1 MDYTKFK
8 PLLAVNA
15 ELEKLHF
22 PLYVSPKIDGIRA
35 VMINGK
41 LLSRKLKP
49 IPNKFVRNYLESRAH
64 DLEHAD
70 GELVVGSSFGEGVF
84 ARTSS
89 GIMSEEGAP
98 DFKYLIFDH
107 IGDGSFRSRIPNLMH
122 ITGDLRVEVL
132 KQTLV
137 KTREQLDELEQKF
150 VAAGYEGIMVRDPEG
165 RYKFGRSTMNEGILL
180 KIKRFED
187 AEALVIDFQ
196 EKFHNDNVAEKDE
209 LGNTK
214 RSSHQENLRPAGTL
228 GALICT
234 SPKFTQPFNIGT
246 GFDDAARQHI
256 WNSRAHYRGK
266 LAKFKY
272 QPVGQKDLPRFPVF
286 LGFRDP
292 RDMGSEADIG

>member
-1 MDYTKFK
+1 MDYAKFK

-15 ELEKLHF
+15 DLEKLCF

-35 VMINGK
+35 VMLNGK

-49 IPNKFVRNYLESRAH
+49 IPNKFARNYLEHRAH
-64 DLEHAD
+64 DLEHSD
-70 GELVVGSSFGEGVF
+70 GELVVGSSFGAGVF

-107 IGDGSFRSRIPNLMH
+107 ISDGSYRSRIPNLMRL
-122 ITGDLRVEVL
+122 TGDLRVQVL
-132 KQTLV
+132 RQSLV
-137 KTREQLDELEQKF
+137 KTRQQLDELEQQY
-150 VAAGYEGIMVRDPEG
+150 VAEGYEGVMVRDPEG

-187 AEALVIDFQ
+187 DEALIIDFQ
-196 EKFHNDNVAEKDE
+196 EKLHNDNVAEKDE

-228 GALICT
+228 GALICS
-234 SPKFTQPFNIGT
+234 SPKFTQTFNIGT
-246 GFDDAARQHI
+246 GFDDLARQHI
-256 WNSRAHYRGK
+256 WDNRARYRGK
-266 LAKFKY
+266 LAKFKF

-286 LGFRDP
+286 LGFRDS
-292 RDMGSEADIG
+292 RDIG